1 VTSDRPRV
9 EFDLPGTTTDE
20 LRRWAQRI
28 EVENPIGV
36 GFAPF
41 APVTGLVITDQ
52 PLAGVEL
59 SFVMD
64 QRPVF
69 TLAIFATHLTNEE
82 KQIMESGDEREG

>member
-28 EVENPIGV
+28 EVENPI
-36 GFAPF
+36 
-41 APVTGLVITDQ
+41 GLVITDQ